1 IPSLPMK
8 LAALHAQ
15 PDDSTLLLQVGA
27 AAVNWGEPAW
37 ALPYLQ
43 RASQKDPL
51 NPYPCFFMGQAKT
64 DLENYDSARADYEK
78 AIATAGRDQNP
89 AFAAA
94 LSTLPAH

>member
-1 IPSLPMK
+1 MK

-27 AAVNWGEPAW
+27 EALTWSEPEW

-43 RASQKDPL
+43 RASQRDPL
-51 NPYPCFFMGQAKT
+51 NPYAWFFMGEAKS
-64 DLENYDSARADYEK
+64 DLKDYASARADYEK

-94 LSTLPAH
+94 LSTLPAR